1 MPYHKSSI
9 KRMRTTE
16 KRNERNRA
24 ARSRMRTSVKGI
36 LSLTSKEGAVAK
48 LKETISVIDKSVKAG
63 IIHKN
68 NAANKKS
75 QLAKFVN
82 KLA

>member
-1 MPYHKSSI
+1 
-9 KRMRTTE
+9 
-16 KRNERNRA
+16 
-24 ARSRMRTSVKGI
+24 MRTSIKSI
-36 LSLTSKEGAVAK
+36 LSLSAKEGAAAK
-48 LKETISVIDKSVKAG
+48 LQAAFSVIDKSVKAG
-63 IIHKN
+63 IVHKN